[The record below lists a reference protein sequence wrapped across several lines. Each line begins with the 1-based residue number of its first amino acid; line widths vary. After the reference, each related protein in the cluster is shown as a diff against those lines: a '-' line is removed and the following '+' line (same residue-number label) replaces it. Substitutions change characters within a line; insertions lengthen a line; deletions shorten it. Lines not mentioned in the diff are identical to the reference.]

1 MPFEKGNPGR
11 PSDRSRSAHRITVI
25 ARKHARKAI
34 DVAAKALDSPDEY
47 VRLKAAAFLLDRGI
61 GKPAQCVT
69 ASQLTDEELVEELML
84 RKAAR
89 AEQQR
94 DRGGADGVLN
104 S

>member
-11 PSDRSRSAHRITVI
+11 PSDRSKSAHRITVI

-34 DVAAKALDSPDEY
+34 KVAAAALDDSDTY

-69 ASQLTDEELVEELML
+69 ASQLTDEELVEELMK

-89 AEQQR
+89 AEQRR
-94 DRGGADGVLN
+94 DSGSAGGVLD

>member
-11 PSDRSRSAHRITVI
+11 PSDRSKSAHRITVI

-34 DVAAKALDSPDEY
+34 RIAAEALDNVDPY

-69 ASQLTDEELVEELML
+69 ASQLTDEELVEELRL
-84 RKAAR
+84 RAAAR
-89 AEQQR
+89 ADEAT
-94 DRGGADGVLN
+94 DSGSTSGEPN
-104 S
+104 

>member
-1 MPFEKGNPGR
+1 MPFEKNNPGR
-11 PSDRSRSAHRITVI
+11 PNDRSKSAHRITVI

-69 ASQLTDEELVEELML
+69 AAQLTDEELVDELML

-89 AEQQR
+89 AEQRR
-94 DRGGADGVLN
+94 DSIGPVGLLN